1 MSPEG
6 WVISNLKSFRLHQKN
21 QIEATVEFLI
31 VIGYVRVLHIR
42 FSSLCIASYN
52 GKLQG
57 FKQID
62 THLPKQ
68 LIIILSIA
76 VKERTNL

>member
-1 MSPEG
+1 MICIFREV
-6 WVISNLKSFRLHQKN
+6 WV
-21 QIEATVEFLI
+21 
-31 VIGYVRVLHIR
+31 
-42 FSSLCIASYN
+42 ASWN